1 MFKKAVVILASAVMF
16 SCAPA
21 RAQQHTV
28 PYIDMDCSEMSAV
41 AEMIMK
47 ARQQSLP
54 MAEAHKV
61 AKKSKSPSF
70 AAWATEIIKIAYA
83 SPRFSSKE
91 FQQRAINDFGS
102 DVYLACLKAGN

>member
-1 MFKKAVVILASAVMF
+1 MFKKTVVILASAVMF
-16 SCAPA
+16 SCTPA
-21 RAQQHTV
+21 HAQHAI

-61 AKKSKSPSF
+61 AKESKRPSF

-102 DVYLACLKAGN
+102 EVYLACLKAGN